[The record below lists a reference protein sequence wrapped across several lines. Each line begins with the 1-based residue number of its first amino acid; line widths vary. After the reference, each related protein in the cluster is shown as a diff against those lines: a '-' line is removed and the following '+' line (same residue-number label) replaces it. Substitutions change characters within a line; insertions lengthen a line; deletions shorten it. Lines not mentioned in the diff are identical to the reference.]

1 MLHNSESREKFC
13 CLTLEFYVLCL
24 YTLNFYVK
32 GQMISKELMA
42 ASTKPL
48 ILTILKRGESYG
60 YQIIQDVK
68 ELSGGSLEWS
78 DGMLYP
84 VLHKLEKDGLV
95 QSRWE
100 VSDEGRRRKYYSIT
114 GEGREEL
121 SSAKSEWMSVHEVLV
136 KLWGPSPQWV

>member
-1 MLHNSESREKFC
+1 M
-13 CLTLEFYVLCL
+13 V
-24 YTLNFYVK
+24 
-32 GQMISKELMA
+32 SKELMA

-68 ELSGGSLEWS
+68 ELSGGSLQWS

-95 QSRWE
+95 QSRWDLSE
-100 VSDEGRRRKYYSIT
+100 EGRRRKYYSIT
-114 GEGREEL
+114 EAGREEL
-121 SSAKSEWMSVHEVLV
+121 QTAKQQWFSVHEVLK
-136 KLWGPSPQWV
+136 KLWGPSPQWA

>member
-1 MLHNSESREKFC
+1 
-13 CLTLEFYVLCL
+13 
-24 YTLNFYVK
+24 
-32 GQMISKELMA
+32 MISKELMA

-68 ELSGGSLEWS
+68 EFSGGSLEWS

-84 VLHKLEKDGLV
+84 VLHKMEKDGMI

-114 GEGREEL
+114 DAGRKEL
-121 SSAKSEWMSVHEVLV
+121 NSAKQQWLNVHEVLK